1 MKKKW
6 SIVAALCF
14 AGTLSF
20 SSIQAEAAAPK
31 VTYKT
36 YKDPMVRYAVIS
48 GSKYKSVNAKMYKE
62 AKQTYAVH
70 KELQKESKDYS
81 AGQSCEAVYRTTK
94 KVSILCDYHEYTGGA
109 HPNHGFAAYSTYN
122 GKLITLK
129 KAFKSDK
136 DYKAG
141 KKYAK
146 NYILS
151 RPNKYRLADK
161 SSTIAGHTYLWT
173 KKGIEVVFS
182 PYEIGPYSDG
192 MLTVPVPQKYL
203 KY

>member
-6 SIVAALCF
+6 SLIAALCF
-14 AGTLSF
+14 AGALSF
-20 SSIQAEAAAPK
+20 NSVQAEAAAPK

-36 YKDPMVRYAVIS
+36 YKDPMIRYAVIS
-48 GSKYKSVNAKMYKE
+48 GSKYKAVNAKMYKE
-62 AKQTYAVH
+62 AKQTYAYH
-70 KELQKESKDYS
+70 KKLQKQSKDYA
-81 AGQSCEAVYRTTK
+81 AGQSCETVYRTTK
-94 KVSILCDYHEYTGGA
+94 KVSILCDYYENTGGA
-109 HPNHGFAAYSTYN
+109 HPNHGFGAYSTYN

-129 KAFKSDK
+129 KAFKSDA

-151 RPNKYRLADK
+151 RPNKYMLADHTT
-161 SSTIAGHTYLWT
+161 TIAGHTYYWS

-182 PYEIGPYSDG
+182 PYEVAPYAAG
-192 MLTVPVPQKYL
+192 MVTVPIPQKYL